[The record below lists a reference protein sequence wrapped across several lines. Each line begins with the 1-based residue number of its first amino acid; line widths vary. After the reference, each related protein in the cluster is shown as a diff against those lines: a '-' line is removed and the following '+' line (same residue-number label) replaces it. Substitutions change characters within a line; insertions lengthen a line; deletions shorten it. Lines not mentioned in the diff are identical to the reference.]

1 MLFSA
6 NFPHSQPPA
15 ETAVNKVRRKRAESG
30 PIPEGWEIEDYL
42 TALQARVQPLKR
54 LGVDM
59 LDAAVHTF
67 GALWPKVER
76 PTRVEELAEYLLNS
90 GERLDE
96 WRESAARAGA
106 DEALAFTLSWYEG
119 INLDALQTMRTGSKW
134 IEDPELIKQ
143 RQRRAYSFVQY
154 ADIHN
159 FVEAPED
166 LDGGEE
172 DDEEEDEEVDE
183 EIEAETNPEVTDPS
197 SSNPAPG
204 PAA

>member
-1 MLFSA
+1 
-6 NFPHSQPPA
+6 
-15 ETAVNKVRRKRAESG
+15 
-30 PIPEGWEIEDYL
+30 
-42 TALQARVQPLKR
+42 
-54 LGVDM
+54 M

-90 GERLDE
+90 GDRLDE

-166 LDGGEE
+166 LGGGEADGEE
-172 DDEEEDEEVDE
+172 DDEEVDE

-204 PAA
+204 PAP